1 MERAYQFDDIAR
13 KTFYQIP
20 AALFMSPKYRELSAE
35 AKLTYALFLDRLS
48 VSRENGRVD
57 EDGKVYIVFRRDE
70 VTEIL
75 NISPR
80 KTTAVFQELVAA
92 ELLKEYR
99 VGMGKPN
106 RLYVLPITKTLEE
119 GKR

>member
-1 MERAYQFDDIAR
+1 MERAYRLDDFLWE
-13 KTFYQIP
+13 TFYRIP
-20 AALFMSPKYRELSAE
+20 AALFLLPKYRELSAE

-48 VSRENGRVD
+48 MSRENGWVD
-57 EDGKVYIVFRRDE
+57 EDGESYIVFRRDE

-92 ELLKEYR
+92 GLLKEYR

-119 GKR
+119 GRR